1 MCGVDAWWA
10 WALLVTSYFERAA
23 GQPAYVSGCPCPC
36 ISLLN
41 LHLTAPSLPPSW
53 CSRLPFCNLQF
64 GTAGCTLQLWTVAA
78 CVYFGDA
85 VVSTDTPRNLRGDA
99 AAASIPAPEPL
110 SWPARP
116 PTPKTLGGTAACDAA
131 TGLPLGVSL
140 RDAEAR
146 GLAAQYSTCCS
157 GSGPVFVCDGGA
169 TQLPCT
175 RVGDDYCDCQDGSDE
190 PRNAACSSG
199 RFYCN
204 QGVAEFPKDYAS
216 RTPRRCACT

>member
-1 MCGVDAWWA
+1 M
-10 WALLVTSYFERAA
+10 
-23 GQPAYVSGCPCPC
+23 
-36 ISLLN
+36 
-41 LHLTAPSLPPSW
+41 
-53 CSRLPFCNLQF
+53 
-64 GTAGCTLQLWTVAA
+64 QLWTVAA

-116 PTPKTLGGTAACDAA
+116 PTPKTLGGTAAGDAA

-157 GSGPVFVCDGGA
+157 GSRPVFVCDGGA
-169 TQLPCT
+169 TKLPCT
-175 RVGDDYCDCQDGSDE
+175 RVGDDYCDCVDGSDE
-190 PRNAACSSG
+190 LDCENVTRADGFP
-199 RFYCN
+199 
-204 QGVAEFPKDYAS
+204 VASASPPTPTKAPPPGFPI
-216 RTPRRCACT
+216 RPLRV